1 MATLLCLHG
10 LTTPGIFVEMNGVVA
25 FTGGATLPVGG
36 AILALSALP
45 ALRQPKAVRPLLYLL
60 AVAIAVIAVLGI
72 TAVVDP
78 SLVPSVPS
86 PGSTSAVALLVVGL
100 VLYSLLFLRAVR
112 TYSLTHRRGD
122 LLVAVGLVWLA
133 AALVAALTLGYW
145 NLGWWLGHLFE
156 VVGIALV
163 GVPVALD
170 LRRGDSMS
178 RALVGDLRGADL
190 VASEEA
196 YLGSQVRALLVALAE
211 KDGYT
216 EEHTRRVALRAVQV
230 GDELGLPAP
239 RLRTLAIGG
248 LVHDVGKLSVPD
260 EILKKP
266 GALTDDEF
274 TVVRRHAEWGVG
286 ILRSV
291 GGFSDGVL
299 HLVREHHER
308 LDGSGYPEGLKAAE
322 ISLDVRIL
330 AVCDVY
336 DALVSTRVYRAAWT
350 HDRAMSLLRAGAETE
365 FDSGCV
371 EALGRVL
378 GREHSEGLRV
388 AV

>member
-1 MATLLCLHG
+1 
-10 LTTPGIFVEMNGVVA
+10 
-25 FTGGATLPVGG
+25 
-36 AILALSALP
+36 
-45 ALRQPKAVRPLLYLL
+45 
-60 AVAIAVIAVLGI
+60 
-72 TAVVDP
+72 
-78 SLVPSVPS
+78 
-86 PGSTSAVALLVVGL
+86 
-100 VLYSLLFLRAVR
+100 
-112 TYSLTHRRGD
+112 
-122 LLVAVGLVWLA
+122 
-133 AALVAALTLGYW
+133 
-145 NLGWWLGHLFE
+145 
-156 VVGIALV
+156 
-163 GVPVALD
+163 
-170 LRRGDSMS
+170 MS

-230 GDELGLPAP
+230 GEELGLPAP

-260 EILKKP
+260 QILKKP

-274 TVVRRHAEWGVG
+274 AVVRRHADWGVG
-286 ILRSV
+286 VLRAV

-308 LDGSGYPEGLKAAE
+308 LDGSGYPQGLRALE
-322 ISLDVRIL
+322 LSVDVRIL

-336 DALVSTRVYRAAWT
+336 DALVSARVYRAAWT
-350 HDRAMSLLRAGAETE
+350 HERAMSLLRAGAGTE
-365 FDSGCV
+365 FDSACV

-378 GREHSEGLRV
+378 GREHSAGLGV